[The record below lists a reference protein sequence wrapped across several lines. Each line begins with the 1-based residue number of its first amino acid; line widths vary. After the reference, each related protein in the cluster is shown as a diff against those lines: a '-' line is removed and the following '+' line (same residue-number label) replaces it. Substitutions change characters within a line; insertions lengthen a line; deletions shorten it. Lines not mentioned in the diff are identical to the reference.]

1 MQESCRRYITSRMLC
16 FVRRTLDRV
25 LSEYL
30 CESGV
35 VWVLGFV
42 LFLYPITR
50 ESDPAPRKTAASVA
64 PSGAGSHSNFNLVAL
79 RCPDS
84 RDSSGQRTTPPKM
97 APSTTPTHEENYSE
111 KTGPIWDHNELTM
124 ATWIDERV
132 RWAVNKEPN
141 YGSLATEGYIM
152 DRARLYT
159 LPRSMVW
166 LSEKAG

>member
-1 MQESCRRYITSRMLC
+1 MPESCKRYITSRMLC

-64 PSGAGSHSNFNLVAL
+64 PSGAGSHSNFNCYILTADDIDDRREHWYYVAKD
-79 RCPDS
+79 RKITIGVPTP
-84 RDSSGQRTTPPKM
+84 RISSTP
-97 APSTTPTHEENYSE
+97 APPRGGEGGNHHAGARVFQHVAGVSAPT
-111 KTGPIWDHNELTM
+111 
-124 ATWIDERV
+124 
-132 RWAVNKEPN
+132 
-141 YGSLATEGYIM
+141 
-152 DRARLYT
+152 
-159 LPRSMVW
+159 
-166 LSEKAG
+166 